1 MKPRSVKYS
10 ITEVDDTVLTIT
22 VC

>member
-10 ITEVDDTVLTIT
+10 ITEVDDTVLNVT